1 MALSIND
8 TETERL
14 ARILASRT
22 GESIIEAT
30 RKAIEDR
37 LERLGSTD
45 GSNGLLREK
54 LADSRRRWAAMP
66 IIDPRAADE
75 VLGYDDNGLPS

>member
-8 TETERL
+8 PETERL
-14 ARILASRT
+14 ARMLASRT

-37 LERLGSTD
+37 LKRLGPTD
-45 GSNGLLREK
+45 GRNDLLRGK
-54 LADSRRRWAAMP
+54 LAESRRRWAAMP
-66 IIDPRAADE
+66 IIDPRTADE
-75 VLGYDDNGLPS
+75 ILGYDDNGLPG